1 MCQNRSQIVFMF
13 TVSFLWYVQ
22 HKKVEKELSVFA
34 FSMKNPLEISI
45 CLITDK
51 MQKKELLV
59 QTPGN

>member
-1 MCQNRSQIVFMF
+1 MCSM
-13 TVSFLWYVQ
+13 
-22 HKKVEKELSVFA
+22 KKVEKELSIFA
-34 FSMKNPLEISI
+34 FSKKNPLERSI

>member
-1 MCQNRSQIVFMF
+1 MCSM
-13 TVSFLWYVQ
+13 
-22 HKKVEKELSVFA
+22 KKVEKELSVFA
-34 FSMKNPLEISI
+34 FSKKNPLEISI